1 MRNRLIIT
9 DDNFV
14 FIDVRPM
21 AQELFKCVDLYMY
34 FEHKQSK
41 SLIES
46 EEELE
51 YAERAGITIVMEGGH
66 LPKNVAAK
74 FKWAEAEKIAYEG
87 NIYLRSKD
95 ILK

>member
-34 FEHKQSK
+34 FEHEQSE

-51 YAERAGITIVMEGGH
+51 YAERQGITIVMEGGH
-66 LPKNVAAK
+66 LPNTSK
-74 FKWAEAEKIAYEG
+74 FKWADAEKIVYEG

>member
-1 MRNRLIIT
+1 MRNRLIVT

-34 FEHKQSK
+34 FEHEQSE

-51 YAERAGITIVMEGGH
+51 YAERQGITIVMEGGR
-66 LPKNVAAK
+66 LPKKVAAK
-74 FKWAEAEKIAYEG
+74 IKWADAQKITHEG
-87 NIYLRSKD
+87 YNYVRTKD
-95 ILK
+95 IL

>member
-21 AQELFKCVDLYMY
+21 AREFFKCVDLYMY
-34 FEHKQSK
+34 FEHEQSE

-51 YAERAGITIVMEGGH
+51 YAERQGITIVMEGGH
-66 LPKNVAAK
+66 LPKKISARI
-74 FKWAEAEKIAYEG
+74 KWAEAEKIVHEG